1 MLTSFLFPSSQRSEC
16 QAREAKWCLVCL
28 FMFCFA
34 EIRSHCV
41 VIQSHPPPASASSVL
56 EGQAGTATAIREVT
70 FHWHTFLNPQ
80 LVIFTSDSP
89 VALQYRQA
97 LCLRLTRQSVP
108 KGLKELFTSEHSL
121 GSWPSIRPVPLGHGM
136 NTQCYFYQRPGLP
149 QGLLYPSS
157 HQA

>member
-41 VIQSHPPPASASSVL
+41 VIQTQSHPPPASASSVL
-56 EGQAGTATAIREVT
+56 EGQAGTATPDREVT

-97 LCLRLTRQSVP
+97 IVFALNKTVRSQGVEGVVYLRAL
-108 KGLKELFTSEHSL
+108 L
-121 GSWPSIRPVPLGHGM
+121 
-136 NTQCYFYQRPGLP
+136 
-149 QGLLYPSS
+149 GLLAQHLSRPTR
-157 HQA
+157 AWL